1 MAKKGKGVD
10 EDASSTFGTLFR
22 GGSVIFLGL
31 VLELGLTFVSKV
43 LIARFLGSV
52 DYGMVAT
59 GFALLNI
66 ASWTALIGLHAGV
79 ARHLPRYDSSDRK
92 RAVFS
97 SALQIVLVTSVS
109 AGVALFLA
117 SPWLATA
124 VFGNPELVPVL
135 RVFSV
140 TIPFASFVKLTD
152 SSIQGLK
159 LSLPKVYLDNITL
172 PVARFALVAVAL
184 WFGFRSAAIAVAYAA
199 SFVITALLGFYYLRT
214 RTQLFSWYGEQSM
227 HRELLAFSSPLIIT
241 AMFSVLLVDLD
252 TFLVGYY
259 WSMSQVGVYNV
270 VYPLANLM
278 TVFLS
283 SFGFIFLPVISTL
296 HRDDRDERLATVYR
310 TVTKWIT
317 FVTLPILLVFLL
329 FPGLIIETAFGA
341 EYVDG
346 AFALSILAVGFF
358 VHSILGLGWETL
370 TAIGRTKTV
379 MVVNVVAAT
388 ANVVINVMLIPKFS
402 IYGAAAATTAS
413 YLLLNALYL
422 WRLYADVGI
431 HPFARDWLL
440 PTGVFSGLVGAV
452 YLVVVTVLGMPKTT
466 LLAFAPG
473 LFVLYVGIVVHF
485 GGIQREERLL
495 LEKME
500 ERTGIELTKYL
511 G

>member
-1 MAKKGKGVD
+1 MDDGTD
-10 EDASSTFGTLFR
+10 EDATSTFGTLFR

-31 VLELGLTFVSKV
+31 VLELGLTFVSKILV
-43 LIARFLGSV
+43 ARFLGSV

-66 ASWTALIGLHAGV
+66 ASWVTLIGLHAGV
-79 ARHLPRYDSSDRK
+79 ARYLPRYDSADHK
-92 RAVFS
+92 RAVFA

-109 AGVALFLA
+109 ASVALFVV
-117 SPWLATA
+117 SPWLATT
-124 VFGNPELVPVL
+124 VFGNAELTPVL
-135 RVFSV
+135 QIFSV
-140 TIPFASFVKLTD
+140 SIPFASFVKLTN
-152 SSIQGLK
+152 SSIRGLK
-159 LSLPKVYLDNITL
+159 LSLPKVYLDNVTL

-184 WFGFRSAAIAVAYAA
+184 WFGLRSVAIAVAYAA
-199 SFVITALLGFYYLRT
+199 SFAITALVGFYYLRT
-214 RTQLFSWYGEQSM
+214 RTRLFSWYGERSM

-241 AMFSVLLVDLD
+241 AMFSMLLVNLD

-259 WSMSQVGVYNV
+259 WSMSEVGVYNV

-283 SFGFIFLPVISTL
+283 SFGFVFLPFISTL
-296 HRDDRDERLATVYR
+296 HQEDHDERLATVYR

-329 FPGLIIETAFGA
+329 FPDLIIKTAFGA
-341 EYVDG
+341 QYADG
-346 AFALSILAVGFF
+346 AFALSVLAVGFF

-370 TAIGRTKTV
+370 TAIGKTKTV
-379 MVVNVVAAT
+379 MIVNVVAAT
-388 ANVVINVMLIPKFS
+388 ANVVINVALIPEFS

-422 WRLYADVGI
+422 WRLYVDVGI
-431 HPFARDWLL
+431 HPFAQDWLL
-440 PTGVFSGLVGAV
+440 PTAVFSGLVGLT
-452 YLVVVTVLGMPKTT
+452 YLLVVNALGMAKMT
-466 LLAFAPG
+466 LLALAPA
-473 LFVLYVGIVVHF
+473 LFVLYVGVIVHF

-495 LEKME
+495 LEKVE
-500 ERTGIELTKYL
+500 ERTGVELTKYL